1 MKFASD
7 TAVVIVAAVSAAV
20 LYLVFANG
28 AGGSST
34 VTAIIPTHTPAPAE
48 PTPTPLPV
56 TWTDGLETSR
66 GGEPIEISCL
76 DRNGDGRLNAADGGL
91 DGGGDLAGL
100 DIPLVAGQAC
110 KDAEHQRDFYAGPP
124 SDPSNY
130 NCDAP
135 KPPVL
140 IVSAASAGSNLLD
153 PTSGESMG
161 LLDIVRA
168 LQQRLSDEG
177 TASDTI
183 LATSAVFGAD
193 LPQTRMEQWLEHEI
207 SQRLDA
213 MPCLR
218 AVIMGHSHGGVTV
231 TSVTAALD
239 DRYSA
244 RMFGVT
250 IDRSTAL
257 YDRNATEMPAKTEIF
272 NVFQLNEG
280 WHGEKIDLPNF
291 ANLDASTA
299 RAPVAPSDGGG
310 GLALVSHKTLDDAPM
325 VQTAIEDAVMSWVS
339 GVR

>member
-1 MKFASD
+1 MKFAS
-7 TAVVIVAAVSAAV
+7 AIVIVIVAAVSAAV

-34 VTAIIPTHTPAPAE
+34 VTAIIPTHTPAPAA

-56 TWTDGLETSR
+56 TWIDGLETSR
-66 GGEPIEISCL
+66 GGESIQISCL
-76 DRNGDGRLNAADGGL
+76 DRNGDGRLNAADSS
-91 DGGGDLAGL
+91 DLAGL

-110 KDAEHQRDFYAGPP
+110 QDPEHRRDFYAGPP
-124 SDPSNY
+124 SDPANY
-130 NCDAP
+130 NCDGA
-135 KPPVL
+135 KAPVL
-140 IVSAASAGSNLLD
+140 LVSAASAGSNLLD

-168 LQQRLSDEG
+168 LQQRLSTKG
-177 TASDTI
+177 IASDTI

-193 LPQTRMEQWLEHEI
+193 LPQTRMEQWLKHEV
-207 SQRLDA
+207 SRRFDA

-231 TSVTAALD
+231 TSVMAALD
-239 DRYSA
+239 DGYSG
-244 RMFGVT
+244 RMFGVA
-250 IDRSTAL
+250 IDRTTAL
-257 YDRNATEMPAKTEIF
+257 YDRNATELPAKAEVF

-291 ANLDASTA
+291 TNLDASAA

-310 GLALVSHKTLDDAPM
+310 GLALVSHKTLDDAPL
-325 VQTAIEDAVMSWVS
+325 VQSAIEDAVMSWVS